1 MLKDYIIFKAACCPR
16 GSLSLHIRLMPQE
29 DYNKMIP
36 SNLCDK
42 VSEILLQ
49 PRGVT
54 FKEAQSLCEKHTRKL
69 RERAV
74 WPC

>member
-1 MLKDYIIFKAACCPR
+1 MLKDYIIFKASCCPK

-29 DYNKMIP
+29 DYDKMIP
-36 SNLCDK
+36 SNFCDK
-42 VSEILLQ
+42 VSEIILQ

-54 FKEAQSLCEKHTRKL
+54 FKEAQNLYEKHTRKH

-74 WPC
+74 WLC